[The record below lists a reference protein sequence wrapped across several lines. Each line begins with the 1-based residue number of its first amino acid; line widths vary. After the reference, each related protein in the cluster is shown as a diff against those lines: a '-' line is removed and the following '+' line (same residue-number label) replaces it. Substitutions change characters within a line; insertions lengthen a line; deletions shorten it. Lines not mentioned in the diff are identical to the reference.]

1 MSFLSLS
8 VKKLLAIL
16 VRKHF
21 YSSLLFHGK
30 RDFHKKISG
39 ERVIKNYQSI
49 INKRFFFCLPS
60 FYPFPVDSDPVLL
73 RNSKN
78 YFFFPSLFAF
88 SDFSLYQADV
98 SFGSIHSSSLSS
110 LSLSESDISMA
121 TRRAR
126 IEATS

>member
-1 MSFLSLS
+1 MRFPQENLRRTSN
-8 VKKLLAIL
+8 KKLPE
-16 VRKHF
+16 HYQQTF
-21 YSSLLFHGK
+21 LL
-30 RDFHKKISG
+30 
-39 ERVIKNYQSI
+39 
-49 INKRFFFCLPS
+49 LPS
-60 FYPFPVDSDPVLL
+60 FYPFPADSDPVLL

-126 IEATS
+126 IEATSWRFDCFWCRMSSRSCSTFLNFIPKILKTLN